1 MSEFVEV
8 AKVGDLPPGQVRVVM
23 AKGKRLALA
32 NLGGQLFALDD
43 ICTHDGGPLG
53 EGEILD
59 ESVECPRHG
68 ARFDVRTGRVV
79 ALPAVRPVAVYHVRV
94 EGEKVLVDIASRSLA
109 QQSAADV
116 LAHRRRPG
124 QAGKG
129 H

>member
-124 QAGKG
+124 QAGAG
-129 H
+129 

>member
-59 ESVECPRHG
+59 ESVEFPRHG

-124 QAGKG
+124 QAGAG
-129 H
+129 